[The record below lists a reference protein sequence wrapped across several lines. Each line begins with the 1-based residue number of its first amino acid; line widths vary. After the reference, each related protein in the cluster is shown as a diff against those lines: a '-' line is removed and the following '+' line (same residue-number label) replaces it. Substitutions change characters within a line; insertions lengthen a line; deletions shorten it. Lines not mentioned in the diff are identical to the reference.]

1 MLLDVLYEDE
11 ALIAV
16 HKPAGLLVHRS
27 ALARRETL
35 FAMQLV
41 RDQIGQHVYPV
52 HRLDRPTSGVLL
64 FAKSSVVAH
73 LLCQQFQ
80 NQQVDK
86 VYYAIVRGYLTQT
99 DTLDYPLQEELDKI
113 ADKQAKIDKAAQEA
127 ITFYQGCAQV
137 ELPFAVGRY
146 PTTRYS
152 LVRLEPKTGRKHQL
166 RRHLAHLR
174 HPIVGDT
181 THGDGKH
188 NRFFREQFESS
199 RLLLIAKS
207 ISFMHPLEK
216 KQQVIQTEFDE
227 TFIQLAA
234 QFNWHLPSSK

>member
-1 MLLDVLYEDE
+1 MLLHVLYEDD

-27 ALARRETL
+27 ALARQETI

-64 FAKSSVVAH
+64 FAKSSSVAH
-73 LLCQQFQ
+73 LLCEQFQ
-80 NQQVDK
+80 AQRVDK
-86 VYYAIVRGYLTQT
+86 VYYALVRGYLTQAGR
-99 DTLDYPLQEELDKI
+99 LDYPLREELDQI
-113 ADKQAKIDKAAQEA
+113 ADKQAMKDKEAQEA
-127 ITFYQGCAQV
+127 ITVYQGCAQV

-146 PTTRYS
+146 PTARYS
-152 LVRLEPKTGRKHQL
+152 LVKLEPKTGRKHQL

-188 NRFFREQFESS
+188 NRFFREQLESS

-207 ISFMHPLEK
+207 ISFMHPLAK
-216 KQQVIQTEFDE
+216 KQCVIQTEFDDI
-227 TFIQLAA
+227 FVKLAD
-234 QFNWHLPSSK
+234 QFNWHLPSLR